1 MLRSYFTL
9 VGGLALAAGM
19 ASPSYAGMSQ
29 DLSSCTAAKDPGAAA
44 ACTRIMNSGRLP
56 REQMWIGYFNRGT
69 ANRHSGRYAMAV
81 ADFTQVLA
89 LNPGYARAY
98 QSRGMAQDDL
108 GARDKA
114 LIDLDKAIDVDPKDW
129 SAFYSRAVV
138 MRANGD
144 SEPALRDLDTAA
156 NLNNKMPQ
164 IPLMRALIL
173 ADKGSYD
180 AARAEINEVISGGR
194 GDAAANYARAAV
206 AFDEKRFDA
215 AEADLDRALELRA
228 NFAAAH
234 ALMGRILEERGDKA
248 AAKVRYDKALAAP
261 PDFFDS
267 RTARQV
273 ARERLALVGGKSD
286 ASQNAADKGS
296 DDKETISKSDAI
308 EGDSDLA
315 AKDTADVAD
324 AALPRPERPIDC
336 RVFLPASGVTVSS
349 KCSE

>member
-1 MLRSYFTL
+1 MLRSYCIF
-9 VGGLALAAGM
+9 VGGLALVAGI

-44 ACTRIMNSGRLP
+44 ACTRVMNSGRLP
-56 REQMWIGYFNRGT
+56 REQMWIGYFNRGI
-69 ANRHSGRYAMAV
+69 ANRHAGQYAKAV

-89 LNPGYARAY
+89 LNPTFARAY

-129 SAFYSRAVV
+129 SAFYSRAIVL
-138 MRANGD
+138 RANGD
-144 SEPALRDLDTAA
+144 SAPALRDLDTAA
-156 NLNNKMPQ
+156 NLDNKMPQ

-180 AARAEINEVISGGR
+180 AARAEINKVISGGR
-194 GDAAANYARAAV
+194 GDAAANYARAAI
-206 AFDEKRFDA
+206 AFDEQRFDA

-261 PDFFDS
+261 ADFFDG
-267 RTARQV
+267 RTAHRV
-273 ARERLALVGGKSD
+273 ARERLAVVAAKSD
-286 ASQNAADKGS
+286 AGKDAADK
-296 DDKETISKSDAI
+296 DFISKSDAI
-308 EGDSDLA
+308 ESDSDITV
-315 AKDTADVAD
+315 KDTDDVA
-324 AALPRPERPIDC
+324 LNRPERPIDC
-336 RVFLPASGVTVSS
+336 RVFLPASGVTVSA